1 MICRNPDAAERDR
14 IVRGQLLE
22 TLTERIDGSDKLTA
36 QKRTA
41 LAAGLPAGLRR
52 FLRTTSAGKL
62 RVDRAAVAA
71 EERLDGKFLLRTSD
85 PSLSAEDVALG
96 YKQLLEVERG
106 WRDMK
111 STLDLR
117 PVYHRLED
125 RIRAHVL
132 LCWLALL
139 LIRITESR
147 TGDTWA
153 NVRREL
159 QRLHL
164 GTFVGPAGTVR
175 QRTETTHA
183 QRRVLAA
190 LDIDEPP
197 EFFDITP
204 SA

>member
-1 MICRNPDAAERDR
+1 VLARPPADPDH
-14 IVRGQLLE
+14 
-22 TLTERIDGSDKLTA
+22 
-36 QKRTA
+36 
-41 LAAGLPAGLRR
+41 
-52 FLRTTSAGKL
+52 
-62 RVDRAAVAA
+62 RV
-71 EERLDGKFLLRTSD
+71 
-85 PSLSAEDVALG
+85 
-96 YKQLLEVERG
+96 
-106 WRDMK
+106 
-111 STLDLR
+111 
-117 PVYHRLED
+117 
-125 RIRAHVL
+125 
-132 LCWLALL
+132 
-139 LIRITESR
+139 R